1 VDSPPPTGQLISNT
15 RRRARVVS
23 LQVLYEVDEG
33 SHDAATSLASRL
45 REDALSP
52 QAEAFARRLIEGVL
66 THQADIDATITAHA
80 PAWPVSQMALVER
93 NILRLAIFEMTRGGE
108 TPLKVAINEAVEL
121 GKAFGGDSSP
131 KLVNG
136 VLGSVMESAAVNAG
150 SS

>member
-1 VDSPPPTGQLISNT
+1 M
-15 RRRARVVS
+15 
-23 LQVLYEVDEG
+23 DEG

-66 THQADIDATITAHA
+66 THQADIDATIAAHA

-136 VLGSVMESAAVNAG
+136 VLGSVMEWAAVNAG